1 MENTQI
7 TTQENATTAVA
18 NLDITNFAELVER
31 STQLEKAKAIL
42 TLTAEYIELEKPG
55 ESFRG
60 VYIGEQTMEIADKAT
75 GEIKALIAARFLV
88 NKQVKINAGVV
99 LVNEIKRAGINVG
112 TPIEIT
118 YVKKEGNTKLYS
130 ITLIG

>member
-1 MENTQI
+1 
-7 TTQENATTAVA
+7 
-18 NLDITNFAELVER
+18 LDITNFAELVER
-31 STQLEKAKAIL
+31 STQLEKAKPIL

-75 GEIKALIAARFLV
+75 GEIKALVAARFLV

-99 LVNEIKRAGINVG
+99 LVNEIKRAGISVG

>member
-7 TTQENATTAVA
+7 TTQDNATTAVA

-31 STQLEKAKAIL
+31 STQLEKAKPIL

-75 GEIKALIAARFLV
+75 GEIKALVAARFLV

-99 LVNEIKRAGINVG
+99 LVNEIKRAGISVG